1 MDLVSQGLCRNPDVA
16 RMVSDNNNLATL
28 NLNCTKMHLRDDL
41 IFSPQTPRGEG
52 FYHIECVESANF
64 YRIGYAEY
72 VFISLLDGQTT
83 FAEALALASQRLA
96 AQSLSTQ
103 QATAIYLWLLEK
115 GLGAFEDAGGNTNPF
130 ASQTGRLKKSS
141 SAIPNPF
148 WIKVPLG
155 NPDKLIRALLPG
167 FAWLF
172 SPVCTAV
179 GVVLMV
185 AAAWSTATNWDQ
197 FLSASEILFSPRNW
211 LWMTVAWIALKVVHE
226 LAHAFACR
234 RYGGEVREVGIAF
247 VLFAPLAYVDVTS
260 SWRLPS
266 KWSRIHVSIAGIYVE
281 LLVAAVAAL
290 MWQQAES
297 KFVSHM
303 LYNVIV
309 MASVSTILFNAN
321 PLMRFDGYFILSD
334 LLEIPNLYA
343 EGSKTVH
350 RQINWFLFGSSDRA
364 QQIRSSSRWWGV
376 VVVVGCY
383 GWAAAVWRIVL
394 CVSLATAASVL
405 FHGAG
410 VALTIL
416 AAASWVGKPAWQ
428 FARSLAARYNSNPT
442 QVWRGLALSSLT
454 IAVVG
459 SALFRM
465 PSPATVSAPGVVEF
479 QDVQNLRSLTGGF
492 VREVLVVDG
501 QHVVAGQRLLVLEN
515 PEVSTLYHDLCLEI
529 KQTEVKYQA
538 AVDRH
543 ETADAQIAQRQIAA
557 LTERLSEAQYRY
569 ESLDARAPVSGK
581 VIRRSLEQLV
591 GAYLPEGEPMLSI
604 GNENSKEVIVSIDQ
618 SHFDSVAPHVG
629 QPVHIRTGSQA
640 RVTGKLVRVEP
651 RASTRLIHPALS
663 ANQGGPLEV
672 VPSAK
677 RDAGQGGEFE
687 LAEPCFRAVISVPA
701 DCATAMFS
709 GQRTNA
715 MFGYRG
721 ESIGVTFYRTVGE
734 WVKKKIAVALSSAAS
749 CSAN

>member
-1 MDLVSQGLCRNPDVA
+1 MELVSQGLCRNPNVA

-28 NLNCTKMHLRDDL
+28 NLNCTKMQLRDGL
-41 IFSPQTPRGEG
+41 VFSPQTHHGQV
-52 FYHIECVESANF
+52 FYHIECVDSASF

-96 AQSLSTQ
+96 AQSLTTQ
-103 QATAIYLWLLEK
+103 QATTIYLWLLEK
-115 GLGAFEDAGGNTNPF
+115 GLGAFDDGEGNTNPF
-130 ASQTGRLKKSS
+130 AAQMGRSKKGN

-155 NPDKLIRALLPG
+155 NPDRLIRALLPG

-172 SPVCTAV
+172 SPISTAL
-179 GVVLMV
+179 GLALMV
-185 AAAWSTATNWDQ
+185 AAAWTTATNWDQ

-234 RYGGEVREVGIAF
+234 RYGGEVREVGMAF

-290 MWQQAES
+290 MWQHAES
-297 KFVSHM
+297 KFASHM
-303 LYNVIV
+303 LYNLIV

-343 EGSKTVH
+343 EGSKTVQ
-350 RQINWFLFGSSDRA
+350 RQINWFLFGSSARA
-364 QQIRSSSRWWGV
+364 QQIRSSGRWWGV
-376 VVVVGCY
+376 VVVACY

-394 CVSLATAASVL
+394 CASLAIAASVL

-410 VALTIL
+410 VALTVL

-428 FARSLAARYNSNPT
+428 FARSLATRYSSSPT
-442 QVWRGLALSSLT
+442 QVWRALALSSL
-454 IAVVG
+454 AVVVVG
-459 SALFRM
+459 CGLFRM

-479 QDVQNLRSLTGGF
+479 QNVQNLRSLTGGF
-492 VREVLVVDG
+492 VRDVLVADG

-543 ETADAQIAQRQIAA
+543 ETSDAQIAQRQIAA
-557 LTERLSEAQYRY
+557 LTEQLSEAQYRF
-569 ESLDARAPVSGK
+569 ESLDVKAPVSGK
-581 VIRRSLEQLV
+581 IIRRSLDQLL

-618 SHFDSVAPHVG
+618 SHFDSVAPQVG
-629 QPVHIRTGSQA
+629 QPVHFRTGSQA

-672 VPSAK
+672 VPSGK

-701 DCATAMFS
+701 DCATTMFS
-709 GQRTNA
+709 GQRTTA

-721 ESIGVTFYRTVGE
+721 ESIGVTFYRTVSD
-734 WVKKKIAVALSSAAS
+734 WIKKKTAVALSSAAN
-749 CSAN
+749 A

>member
-1 MDLVSQGLCRNPDVA
+1 
-16 RMVSDNNNLATL
+16 MVSDSNNLATL
-28 NLNCTKMHLRDDL
+28 NLNCTKMQLRDDL
-41 IFSPQTPRGEG
+41 VFSPQTHHGQV
-52 FYHIECVESANF
+52 FYHIECVQSASF

-83 FAEALALASQRLA
+83 FAEALALAAQRLA
-96 AQSLSTQ
+96 AKSLTTQ
-103 QATAIYLWLLEK
+103 QATTIYLWLLEK
-115 GLGAFEDAGGNTNPF
+115 GLGAFDDVGGNTNPF
-130 ASQTGRLKKSS
+130 AAQMARSKQGK

-155 NPDKLIRALLPG
+155 NPDRIIRALLPA

-172 SPVCTAV
+172 SPVSTAL
-179 GVVLMV
+179 GLILMI
-185 AAAWSTATNWDQ
+185 AAAWTTATNWGQ

-297 KFVSHM
+297 KFISHM
-303 LYNVIV
+303 LYNLII

-343 EGSKTVH
+343 EGSKTVQ
-350 RQINWFLFGSSDRA
+350 RQVNWFLFGNSTRA
-364 QQIRSSSRWWGV
+364 QQIRGTRRWWI
-376 VVVVGCY
+376 GCY
-383 GWAAAVWRIVL
+383 GWAATGWRIVL
-394 CVSLATAASVL
+394 CVSLAIAASVL

-410 VALTIL
+410 VALAIL
-416 AAASWVGKPAWQ
+416 AAASWVGKPTWQ
-428 FARSLAARYNSNPT
+428 FARSLATRYHSSPT
-442 QVWRGLALSSLT
+442 QVWRALALSSLT
-454 IAVVG
+454 AVVVG
-459 SALFRM
+459 CALFRM
-465 PSPATVSAPGVVEF
+465 PSPATVSAPAVVEF
-479 QDVQNLRSLTGGF
+479 ENVQNLRSLTGGF

-501 QHVVAGQRLLVLEN
+501 QHVAAGQRLLALEN
-515 PEVSTLYHDLCLEI
+515 PEVSRLYHDLCLEI
-529 KQTEVKYQA
+529 KQTEVKYQT

-557 LTERLSEAQYRY
+557 LTEQLSEAQYRF

-581 VIRRSLEQLV
+581 IIGRSLDQLLGV
-591 GAYLPEGEPMLSI
+591 YLPEGEPMLSI
-604 GNENSKEVIVSIDQ
+604 GNENSKELIVSIDQ
-618 SHFDSVAPHVG
+618 SHFDSVAPRVG
-629 QPVHIRTGSQA
+629 QAVHIRTGSQA
-640 RVTGKLVRVEP
+640 RLIGKLVRVEP

-663 ANQGGPLEV
+663 ANEGGPLEV
-672 VPSAK
+672 VPSGNS
-677 RDAGQGGEFE
+677 DASQGDAFE
-687 LAEPCFRAVISVPA
+687 LAEPCFRAVVSLPA
-701 DCATAMFS
+701 DCATTMFS
-709 GQRTNA
+709 GQRASAT
-715 MFGYRG
+715 FGYRG
-721 ESIGVTFYRTVGE
+721 ESIGVTFYRTISD
-734 WVKKKIAVALSSAAS
+734 WIRNKMAVALSSTAHT
-749 CSAN
+749 